1 VETDAR
7 TETGESRV
15 ALSMS
20 EWHYEQQAPPA
31 AALDRGFDYIVVGA
45 GAAGCALARGL
56 SADLGVTV
64 LLLDLGGAGHA
75 DQRVRD
81 GGRWKE
87 TLGSPIDQAIRTVG
101 QPGLHDSKTG
111 APGRVIVA
119 NQGRTLGG
127 STALNATFWVRGN
140 PSDYDYWAAACGCD
154 GWSHADLLPTLRRIE
169 TWCGGAAGANS
180 ARRGTAGPVSVAHDL
195 CRGDV
200 AYDELL
206 ETAASRC
213 GFQMTGD
220 YNGAGGRGDEGCDC
234 RDTMGY
240 MQFNVDAASG
250 ERHDAFSS
258 FVQPVLEQRP
268 NLAVATSLRAVRVVF
283 SATCSGQAPTC
294 VGVEVERVGGAAG
307 APARSVLA
315 ARREVV
321 LCAGALRTPQLLM
334 LSGIGDGAVLARHG
348 IQPVA
353 EAAEVGQGLQDHPFV
368 QATHIER
375 LGPPGGGGSH
385 GP

>member
-1 VETDAR
+1 
-7 TETGESRV
+7 
-15 ALSMS
+15 
-20 EWHYEQQAPPA
+20 
-31 AALDRGFDYIVVGA
+31 
-45 GAAGCALARGL
+45 
-56 SADLGVTV
+56 
-64 LLLDLGGAGHA
+64 
-75 DQRVRD
+75 
-81 GGRWKE
+81 
-87 TLGSPIDQAIRTVG
+87 
-101 QPGLHDSKTG
+101 
-111 APGRVIVA
+111 
-119 NQGRTLGG
+119 
-127 STALNATFWVRGN
+127 
-140 PSDYDYWAAACGCD
+140 
-154 GWSHADLLPTLRRIE
+154 
-169 TWCGGAAGANS
+169 
-180 ARRGTAGPVSVAHDL
+180 
-195 CRGDV
+195 
-200 AYDELL
+200 
-206 ETAASRC
+206 
-213 GFQMTGD
+213 
-220 YNGAGGRGDEGCDC
+220 
-234 RDTMGY
+234 MGY